1 VREED
6 LPAPPQDTD
15 VEGPEHTVVTTTLR
29 QPVQLIE
36 LRPGSLLAGR
46 YQIEATLGQGGSGTV
61 YRAWD
66 RALGEPIAIKVLRPD
81 RAAERSWIKRLA
93 REVKLARVIRH
104 PNVCRIYEL
113 GHGDGH
119 WFVTMELGT
128 GGTLRDLLQ
137 DGKGA
142 ERPLGDRLADARAIC
157 AGLAAIHAVGIIHRD
172 VTPQNVLRL
181 TDGRLVLSDFG
192 LAIPM
197 TANTTVHGGT
207 PNYMPPETLMGS
219 RGDQRSD
226 VWQLGVILHEV
237 LFGARPSFHHE
248 GEAAKDAAKMRWPLP
263 LEATPVEEEL
273 ARLCADC
280 LASNPAARPATAV
293 AVAGRLAAAEGVRP
307 RRPLQK
313 LWLRGRGLV
322 RRHRRLVTAG
332 LAAVTLAVVVRGV
345 QLSERPRL
353 CRSAGE
359 HLRGVWDEDARTRV
373 RQVFD
378 QTGKA
383 YAADTF
389 WSVDRLLQD
398 YLSRWSG
405 MYTEACEATN
415 VRGEQSPEVLDLRMG
430 CLGDRLDGVRS
441 LTQLLAHAD
450 GAVVDNAVGAA
461 SALGPLDRC
470 ADVRLL
476 HSVVPPPDDPSVR
489 EQVSRIRAGIADA
502 KALHDA
508 GVERLALVKL
518 RGLMADARQVHYGP
532 VEAEASLLLGQVAL
546 LAGENDAAYAALK
559 ESLLTAEA
567 ARYDEVK
574 AEALVHLVLSEG
586 RRARFDQAD
595 DWAAQADAALLRIG
609 GHDRLRAWLE
619 MHIAVNRRLQGRY
632 DDALVHDRRALEL
645 KQRSGAGRGEI
656 ARSLNNQAVLL
667 QDMGRTEEA
676 ATLFSRAVTDLSQE
690 LGGQHPLVATFLSN
704 EAETLDRMGR
714 HEEARAGYRRALAI
728 EERGYGAD
736 STNLAY
742 PLTGL
747 GLSYLADRHPEAALG
762 PLERAN
768 RLRAVHEPDP
778 LLVAETQFALAR
790 ALWESGG
797 DRARAVRLAETAEKL
812 YGDKPM
818 FAARTAERIAEIDR
832 WLDSR
837 NRG

>member
-1 VREED
+1 MRED
-6 LPAPPQDTD
+6 DFPTPPQDTD
-15 VEGPEHTVVTTTLR
+15 VDGPEHTVLTTEAR

-81 RAAERSWIKRLA
+81 RSAERSWIKRLA

-104 PNVCRIYEL
+104 PNVCRIFEL

-128 GGTLRDLLQ
+128 GRTLRDLLQ
-137 DGKGA
+137 DDKA
-142 ERPLGDRLADARAIC
+142 AARPLVERLTDARAIC

-172 VTPQNVLRL
+172 VTPQNVLCL

-207 PNYMPPETLMGS
+207 PNYMPPETLLGS

-248 GEAAKDAAKMRWPLP
+248 GQAAKDAAKMRWPLP
-263 LEATPVEEEL
+263 IEATPVEEEL

-293 AVAGRLAAAEGVRP
+293 VVAGRLAAAEGVRP
-307 RRPLQK
+307 RRPIQK
-313 LWLRGRGLV
+313 LWLRARGLV
-322 RRHRRLVTAG
+322 RRHRRLATAG
-332 LAAVTLAVVVRGV
+332 LVGLTMAGAVRGV
-345 QLSERPRL
+345 QLAERPRL
-353 CRSAGE
+353 CRSAVDRLG
-359 HLRGVWDEDARTRV
+359 GVWDEQARARV

-378 QTGKA
+378 QSGKA
-383 YAADTF
+383 YAGDTF

-398 YLSRWSG
+398 YLARWTG
-405 MYTEACEATN
+405 MYTDACEATN
-415 VRGEQSPEVLDLRMG
+415 LRGEQSSEVLDLRMG
-430 CLGDRLDGVRS
+430 CLGERLEGVRS
-441 LTQLLAHAD
+441 LTQLLSHAD

-461 SALGPLDRC
+461 SALGSLERC
-470 ADVRLL
+470 ADPRLL
-476 HSVVPPPDDPSVR
+476 RSVIPPPDDAAAR
-489 EQVSRIRAGIADA
+489 EQVGRIRAGIAEA

-508 GVERLALVKL
+508 GVERLALAKL
-518 RGLMADARQVHYGP
+518 RGLVAEARQVHYAP
-532 VEAEASLLLGQVAL
+532 VEAEASLLLGEVASL
-546 LAGENDAAYAALK
+546 VGENEVAHAALK
-559 ESLLTAEA
+559 ESLLKAEV
-567 ARYDEVK
+567 ARSDEVK
-574 AEALVHLVLSEG
+574 AEALVFLVLSEG
-586 RRARFDQAD
+586 RRARFEEAD
-595 DWAAQADAALLRIG
+595 DWAAQADAALQRIG

-619 MHIAVNRRLQGRY
+619 MHVAINGRLQGRY
-632 DDALVHDRRALEL
+632 DDALAHDRRALEL
-645 KQRSGAGRGEI
+645 KQRSGASRGEI

-667 QDMGRTEEA
+667 QDMGRTQEA
-676 ATLFSRAVTDLSQE
+676 ARLFARAVADLSQE
-690 LGGQHPLVATFLSN
+690 VGADHPLVATFLSN
-704 EAETLDRMGR
+704 EAETLDQMGR

-736 STNLAY
+736 SSNLAY

-747 GLSYLADRHPEAALG
+747 GLSYLADHRPEAAVP
-762 PLERAN
+762 PLERAH
-768 RLRAVHEPDP
+768 RIRAARESDP
-778 LLVAETQFALAR
+778 LLVAQTEFALAR

-812 YGDKPM
+812 YGDKPA
-818 FAARTAERIAEIDR
+818 FASRTAEIDR

-837 NRG
+837 TRG

>member
-1 VREED
+1 V
-6 LPAPPQDTD
+6 L
-15 VEGPEHTVVTTTLR
+15 TTTSQR
-29 QPVQLIE
+29 AVQLIE

-66 RALGEPIAIKVLRPD
+66 RALGEPIAVKVLRPD

-104 PNVCRIYEL
+104 PNVCRIFEL

-128 GGTLRDLLQ
+128 GGTLRELLQ
-137 DGKGA
+137 EGNAA
-142 ERPLGDRLADARAIC
+142 ERPLVDRLADARAIC

-207 PNYMPPETLMGS
+207 PNYMPPETLLGS

-248 GEAAKDAAKMRWPLP
+248 GEAAKDVAKMRWPLP

-280 LASNPAARPATAV
+280 LASNPAARPATAMV
-293 AVAGRLAAAEGVRP
+293 VAGRLAAAEGVRP

-313 LWLRGRGLV
+313 LWLRVRGLA
-322 RRHRRLVTAG
+322 RRHRRLATAVVAG
-332 LAAVTLAVVVRGV
+332 VTLGGVVRGV
-345 QLSERPRL
+345 QVAERPKL
-353 CRSAGE
+353 CRSAVERMG
-359 HLRGVWDEDARTRV
+359 GVWDGDARTRI
-373 RQVFD
+373 RQAFD
-378 QTGKA
+378 QSGKA

-398 YLSRWSG
+398 YLARWRG

-415 VRGEQSPEVLDLRMG
+415 LRGEQSPEVLDLRMG
-430 CLGDRLDGVRS
+430 CLGERLDGVRS
-441 LTQLLAHAD
+441 LTQLLARAD
-450 GAVVDNAVGAA
+450 GAVVDNAVAA
-461 SALGPLDRC
+461 AGALGPLERC
-470 ADVRLL
+470 ADGRLL
-476 HSVVPPPDDPSVR
+476 RSVLPPPDDPAVR

-508 GVERLALVKL
+508 GIERLAVVKL
-518 RGLMADARQVHYGP
+518 RGLVADARQARYAP
-532 VEAEASLLLGQVAL
+532 AEAEALLLF
-546 LAGENDAAYAALK
+546 GEVTSVSGDNDASYAALK
-559 ESLLTAEA
+559 EALLKAEA
-567 ARYDEVK
+567 ARYDDLK
-574 AEALVHLVLSEG
+574 AEALVYLVIAEG
-586 RRARFDQAD
+586 RRGRFEQAD
-595 DWAAQADAALLRIG
+595 DWAAQADAALERIG
-609 GHDRLRAWLE
+609 GHPRLRAWLE
-619 MHIAVNRRLQGRY
+619 MHVAVNRRLQGRY
-632 DDALVHDRRALEL
+632 DEALAHDRRALDL
-645 KQRSGAGRGEI
+645 KQRSGASRGEI
-656 ARSLNNQAVLL
+656 ARSLNNEAVLL
-667 QDMGRTEEA
+667 QDMGREEEA
-676 ATLFSRAVTDLSQE
+676 STLFERAVADLSQE
-690 LGGQHPLVATFLSN
+690 VGPDHPLVATFLSN
-704 EAETLDRMGR
+704 QAETLDHLGR
-714 HEEARAGYRRALAI
+714 HEQARAGYHRALVI

-747 GLSYLADRHPEAALG
+747 GLSYLADHLPAAAVP
-762 PLERAN
+762 PLERAHRIRSAHESDP
-768 RLRAVHEPDP
+768 RLF
-778 LLVAETQFALAR
+778 AETEFALAR
-790 ALWESGG
+790 ALWDSGG
-797 DRARAVRLAETAEKL
+797 DRPRAVHLAETAEKL
-812 YGDKPM
+812 YGDKSRP
-818 FAARTAERIAEIDR
+818 AAPAVERAAERAAEIDR
-832 WLDSR
+832 WLDAR
-837 NRG
+837 HRG

>member
-1 VREED
+1 V
-6 LPAPPQDTD
+6 L
-15 VEGPEHTVVTTTLR
+15 TTTSQR
-29 QPVQLIE
+29 AVQLIE

-66 RALGEPIAIKVLRPD
+66 RALAEPIAVKVLRPD

-104 PNVCRIYEL
+104 PNVCRIFEL

-128 GGTLRDLLQ
+128 GGTLRDLLL
-137 DGKGA
+137 DGQAAARPLA
-142 ERPLGDRLADARAIC
+142 ERLEDARAIC

-207 PNYMPPETLMGS
+207 PNYMPPETLLGS

-248 GEAAKDAAKMRWPLP
+248 GEAAKDVAKMRWPLP

-280 LASNPAARPATAV
+280 LASNPAARPATAMV
-293 AVAGRLAAAEGVRP
+293 VAGRLAAAEGVRP

-313 LWLRGRGLV
+313 LWLRARGLA
-322 RRHRRLVTAG
+322 RRHRRLATVAVAG
-332 LAAVTLAVVVRGV
+332 LTLGAVVRGV
-345 QLSERPRL
+345 QLTERPRL
-353 CRSAGE
+353 CRAGVQR
-359 HLRGVWDEDARTRV
+359 LAGVWDSDVRTRV
-373 RQVFD
+373 RAAFD

-398 YLSRWSG
+398 YLARWRG

-415 VRGEQSPEVLDLRMG
+415 LRGEQSAEVLDLRMG
-430 CLGDRLDGVRS
+430 CLSERLNGVQS
-441 LTQLLAHAD
+441 LTQLLSRAD
-450 GAVVDNAVGAA
+450 GSVVDNAVAA
-461 SALGPLDRC
+461 AGALGPLERC
-470 ADVRLL
+470 ADARLL
-476 HSVVPPPDDPSVR
+476 RSVVPPPDDPAVR
-489 EQVSRIRAGIADA
+489 EQVSRIRAALADA

-508 GVERLALVKL
+508 GLERLALVKL
-518 RGLMADARQVHYGP
+518 RALVTDARQTGHAP
-532 VEAEASLLLGQVAL
+532 VEAEATLLFGEVASLV
-546 LAGENDAAYAALK
+546 GENEAAHAALK
-559 ESLLTAEA
+559 ESLLKAEA

-574 AEALVHLVLSEG
+574 AEALVYLVLAEG
-586 RRARFDQAD
+586 RRARFEQAD
-595 DWAAQADAALLRIG
+595 DWAAQAGAALERIG
-609 GHDRLRAWLE
+609 GHPRLRAWLE
-619 MHIAVNRRLQGRY
+619 MHVAVNRRLQGRY
-632 DDALVHDRRALEL
+632 DDALAHDRRALEL
-645 KQRSGAGRGEI
+645 KQHSGASRGEI

-667 QDMGRTEEA
+667 EDMGRLDEA
-676 ATLFSRAVTDLSQE
+676 AALFARAVADLSHE
-690 LGGQHPLVATFLSN
+690 VGPDHPLVATFLSN
-704 EAETLDRMGR
+704 QAETLDRMGR
-714 HEEARAGYRRALAI
+714 HEEARAGYHRALVI
-728 EERGYGAD
+728 EERGYGAE
-736 STNLAY
+736 SSNLAY

-747 GLSYLADRHPEAALG
+747 GLSYLADHLPAAAVP
-762 PLERAN
+762 PLERAHRIRRAHESDP
-768 RLRAVHEPDP
+768 RL
-778 LLVAETQFALAR
+778 LAETEFALAR
-790 ALWESGG
+790 ALWDAGG
-797 DRARAVRLAETAEKL
+797 DRARAVHLAESAEKL
-812 YGDKPM
+812 CGDKPGVG
-818 FAARTAERIAEIDR
+818 ARAAERAAEIDR
-832 WLDSR
+832 WLDAR

>member
-6 LPAPPQDTD
+6 LPAPPPENTD
-15 VEGPEHTVVTTTLR
+15 VDGPEHTVLTTTSR
-29 QPVQLIE
+29 QSVQLIE

-104 PNVCRIYEL
+104 PNVCRIFEL

-128 GGTLRDLLQ
+128 GGTLRDLLLEET
-137 DGKGA
+137 A
-142 ERPLGDRLADARAIC
+142 AARPLVERMADARAIC

-207 PNYMPPETLMGS
+207 PNYMPPETLLGS

-237 LFGARPSFHHE
+237 LFGARPTFHHE

-263 LEATPVEEEL
+263 LEATPIEEEL

-280 LASNPAARPATAV
+280 LASNPAARPATAMV
-293 AVAGRLAAAEGVRP
+293 VSGRLSAAEGVRP

-313 LWLRGRGLV
+313 LWLRARGLA
-322 RRHRRLVTAG
+322 RRHRRLATAG
-332 LAAVTLAVVVRGV
+332 VVGLSLAGVVRGV
-345 QLSERPRL
+345 QIVERPRM
-353 CRSAGE
+353 CRFAGE
-359 HLRGVWDEDARTRV
+359 RLGGVWDEGTRTRV
-373 RQVFD
+373 RQAFE

-383 YAADTF
+383 YAADSF
-389 WSVDRLLQD
+389 WGVDRLLQE
-398 YLSRWSG
+398 YLSRWRG
-405 MYTEACEATN
+405 MYTDACEATN
-415 VRGEQSPEVLDLRMG
+415 VRGEQSPEVLDLRMD

-441 LTQLLAHAD
+441 LTQLMSHAD
-450 GAVVDNAVGAA
+450 GAVVDNAVSAA
-461 SALGPLDRC
+461 GALGSLERC
-470 ADVRLL
+470 ADARLL
-476 HSVVPPPDDPSVR
+476 RSVVPPPEDAASRD
-489 EQVSRIRAGIADA
+489 QVSRIRAGMADA

-518 RGLMADARQVHYGP
+518 RGLVADAGRAHYLP
-532 VEAEASLLLGQVAL
+532 VEAEAQLLLGEVAAL
-546 LAGENDAAYAALK
+546 IGDNDAAHPALK
-559 ESLLTAEA
+559 EALLKAEA

-574 AEALVHLVLSEG
+574 AEALVYLVASEG
-586 RRARFDQAD
+586 RRARFEEAD
-595 DWAAQADAALLRIG
+595 DWAAQADAALQRIG
-609 GHDRLRAWLE
+609 GHDKLRAWLE
-619 MHIAVNRRLQGRY
+619 MHVAINRRLQGRY
-632 DDALVHDRRALEL
+632 DDALAHDRRALEL
-645 KQRSGAGRGEI
+645 KLRSGAGRGEI

-667 QDMGRTEEA
+667 QDMGRLEESE
-676 ATLFSRAVTDLSQE
+676 TLFQRAVADLSRE
-690 LGGQHPLVATFLSN
+690 VGAEHPLVATFLSN

-714 HEEARAGYRRALAI
+714 HEEARAGYRHALAI
-728 EERGYGAD
+728 EERGFGAD
-736 STNLAY
+736 SSNLAY

-747 GLSYLADRHPEAALG
+747 GLSYLTDHHAAAAVP
-762 PLERAN
+762 PLERAH
-768 RLRAVHEPDP
+768 RIRAAHESEP
-778 LLVAETQFALAR
+778 LLLAETEFALAR

-797 DRARAVRLAETAEKL
+797 DRARAVKLAESAAKT

-818 FAARTAERIAEIDR
+818 FASRSAEIDR
-832 WLDSR
+832 WLDGR
-837 NRG
+837 TRG

>member
-1 VREED
+1 VRDDD
-6 LPAPPQDTD
+6 LPTPPQDTD
-15 VEGPEHTVVTTTLR
+15 VDGPEHTVLTTTSR
-29 QPVQLIE
+29 QSVQLIE

-66 RALGEPIAIKVLRPD
+66 RALGEPIAIKVLRHD

-104 PNVCRIYEL
+104 PNVCRIFEL

-128 GGTLRDLLQ
+128 GGTLRELLQ
-137 DGKGA
+137 DGTA
-142 ERPLGDRLADARAIC
+142 AQRPLSERLADARAIC

-207 PNYMPPETLMGS
+207 PNYMPPETLLGS

-248 GEAAKDAAKMRWPLP
+248 GEGAKEAAKMRWPLP
-263 LEATPVEEEL
+263 LEASPVEEEL
-273 ARLCADC
+273 ARLCATC
-280 LASNPAARPATAV
+280 LASNPAARPATAMV
-293 AVAGRLAAAEGVRP
+293 VVGRLSAAEAIRP
-307 RRPLQK
+307 RRPIQK
-313 LWLRGRGLV
+313 LWLRARALV
-322 RRHRRLVTAG
+322 RRHRRLATAG
-332 LAAVTLAVVVRGV
+332 LVGLTLAGVVRGV
-345 QLSERPRL
+345 QLAERPRL
-353 CRSAGE
+353 CRSAAE
-359 HLRGVWDEDARTRV
+359 RLRGVWDEPARTRV
-373 RQVFD
+373 REVFD
-378 QTGKA
+378 QSRRA
-383 YAADTF
+383 YAQDTF

-398 YLSRWSG
+398 YLARWNG

-415 VRGEQSPEVLDLRMG
+415 VRGEQSAEVLDLRMA
-430 CLGDRLDGVRS
+430 CLSDRLDGVRS

-461 SALGPLDRC
+461 GALGSLERC
-470 ADVRLL
+470 ADARLL
-476 HSVVPPPDDPSVR
+476 RSVVPPPEEAAAR
-489 EQVSRIRAGIADA
+489 EQVGRLRAGLADA

-508 GVERLALVKL
+508 GIERLALAKL
-518 RGLMADARQVHYGP
+518 RGLLADARQVHYAP
-532 VEAEASLLLGQVAL
+532 VEAEASLLLGEVASL
-546 LAGENDAAYAALK
+546 VGENDAAYSALK
-559 ESLLTAEA
+559 ESLLKAEA

-574 AEALVHLVLSEG
+574 AEALVYLVLAEG
-586 RRARFDQAD
+586 RRGRFEQAD

-609 GHDRLRAWLE
+609 GHDHLRGWLE
-619 MHIAVNRRLQGRY
+619 MHVAVNRRLQGRY
-632 DDALVHDRRALEL
+632 DDALAHDRRALEL
-645 KQRSGAGRGEI
+645 KQRSGASRGEI

-667 QDMGRTEEA
+667 QDMGRTQEA
-676 ATLFSRAVTDLSQE
+676 AALFARAVADLSQE
-690 LGGQHPLVATFLSN
+690 VGAEHPLVATFLSN
-704 EAETLDRMGR
+704 QAETLDRMGR

-728 EERGYGAD
+728 EERGYGAE
-736 STNLAY
+736 STNLAF

-747 GLSYLADRHPEAALG
+747 GLSYLADHHPAAAVA
-762 PLERAN
+762 PLERAH
-768 RLRAVHEPDP
+768 RIRAVHESDP
-778 LLVAETQFALAR
+778 LLTAETDFALAR
-790 ALWESGG
+790 ALWDSGG
-797 DRARAVRLAETAEKL
+797 DRGRAVRLAEAAEKL

-818 FAARTAERIAEIDR
+818 FAARTAEIDR
-832 WLDSR
+832 WLDAR